1 MCACV
6 YLYLEDHLP
15 PVNSSPKK
23 QQQHPLPE
31 APVRPPAPLPAEAMS
46 PLDVIVAGQNQ
57 TTGDGDE
64 GAGQT
69 SKSLVAPSSTSDV
82 TKADAGPTTASQTT
96 PAKSGQKP
104 LVPPRPAGKPTPPPR
119 PKLKVHG
126 VKSAPPDEVDK
137 ENKPSPPQ
145 QLYEVDDADDSM
157 TTPRPLSKV
166 TSKGYI
172 DAQSI
177 SSSPS
182 RNICIS
188 TSSESSTTKDRPSL
202 RNQASY
208 LSLSNEES
216 DGAHLESNDIAVQ
229 LENEVFLNASVTELQ
244 GVLRCAE
251 NHSSEPLIQNRLQ
264 LMARIRH
271 HVRKEGSCCI

>member
-1 MCACV
+1 MF
-6 YLYLEDHLP
+6 LYLEDLLP
-15 PVNSSPKK
+15 PLNSSPKK

-46 PLDVIVAGQNQ
+46 PLDVIVAAQNQ
-57 TTGDGDE
+57 TTVDGDE

-82 TKADAGPTTASQTT
+82 TKADAGPTTASQTA

-145 QLYEVDDADDSM
+145 QLYEVGDADDSM

-182 RNICIS
+182 RKICIS

-202 RNQASY
+202 GNQASY

-229 LENEVFLNASVTELQ
+229 LENEVFLNASATELQ